1 MKNPDTMCLLRTH
14 QKGIFMNA
22 IWIITTFVLIDTA
35 MTNLDHQ
42 TDVRAK
48 VPDSEVVTVAL
59 VAAKYFANNHRIALD
74 VMQKLHYLSGSI
86 SHSRLNRR
94 LHALRDWMSYLP
106 ELLSDMIST
115 STIYII
121 DSMPIPVCRR
131 ARAKRCTKV
140 RGAQYDGRCYAKDE
154 RYFGWKLHLICD
166 SAGITARFVL
176 RPARPHDTTAVD
188 DLACT
193 LPFGAI
199 LLGDRGYVSEP
210 LRHQL
215 DARYG
220 VTMIAIQ
227 RANMNPNT
235 PAEQQLLR
243 MHRKRIE
250 TCNSQLEKMGV
261 ARLHTRIV
269 AGVSLKIAA
278 SLCALSVSNY
288 R

>member
-1 MKNPDTMCLLRTH
+1 MKNPDTMCVLTTH

-35 MTNLDHQ
+35 MTNLDQQ

-74 VMQKLHYLSGSI
+74 VMQKLQYLSGSI
-86 SHSRLNRR
+86 SHSRFNRR
-94 LHALRDWMSYLP
+94 LHALHDWMAYFP
-106 ELLSDMIST
+106 ELLSDMLST

-121 DSMPIPVCRR
+121 DSMPIPVCRL

-140 RGAQYDGRCYAKDE
+140 RGAQYHGKCYAKDE

-166 SAGITARFVL
+166 SAGIPARFVL
-176 RPARPHDTTAVD
+176 RPARPHDITAVD

-199 LLGDRGYVSEP
+199 LLGDCGYVSEP
-210 LRHQL
+210 LCHQL

-220 VTMIAIQ
+220 VTMSAIQ

-235 PAEQQLLR
+235 PAEQRLLR

-269 AGVSLKIAA
+269 AGTTLKIAA
-278 SLCALSVSNY
+278 SLCALSVSNH

>member
-1 MKNPDTMCLLRTH
+1 MDAT
-14 QKGIFMNA
+14 
-22 IWIITTFVLIDTA
+22 WIITTFVLIDTA

-42 TDVRAK
+42 TDVRAG
-48 VPDSEVVTVAL
+48 VPDSEVITVAL
-59 VAAKYFANNHRIALD
+59 VAAKYFANNHRIALN
-74 VMQKLHYLSGSI
+74 VMHQLQYLSGSI

-94 LHALRDWMSYLP
+94 LHALREWMAHMP
-106 ELLSDMIST
+106 ELLADMLST

-140 RGAQYDGRCYAKDE
+140 AGVQYDGKCYAKNE

-166 SAGITARFVL
+166 SAGIPIRFVV
-176 RPARPHDTTAVD
+176 RPARLHDTTAVD

-193 LPFGAI
+193 LPFGTV

-220 VTMIAIQ
+220 VTMIAIH
-227 RANMNPNT
+227 RANMQPNT
-235 PAEQQLLR
+235 PAEQRLLR

-261 ARLHTRIV
+261 ARLHARLT
-269 AGVSLKIAA
+269 AGASLKIAA
-278 SLCALSVSNY
+278 SLCALSVSNHS
-288 R
+288 

>member
-1 MKNPDTMCLLRTH
+1 MDAT
-14 QKGIFMNA
+14 
-22 IWIITTFVLIDTA
+22 WIITTFVLIDTA
-35 MTNLDHQ
+35 MTHLDHH
-42 TDVRAK
+42 TDVRAG

-74 VMQKLHYLSGSI
+74 VMRQLQYLSGTI

-94 LHALRDWMSYLP
+94 LHALRDWMDNLP
-106 ELLSDMIST
+106 ELLSDMCST

-131 ARAKRCTKV
+131 ARATRCTKV
-140 RGAQYDGRCYAKDE
+140 RGAQYNGTCHAKNE

-166 SAGITARFVL
+166 CTGIPTRFVL
-176 RPARPHDTTAVD
+176 RPARQHDTTAVD
-188 DLACT
+188 DLACA
-193 LPFGAI
+193 LPFGSV

-210 LRHQL
+210 LCHQL

-220 VTMIAIQ
+220 ITLIAMH
-227 RANMNPNT
+227 RANMTPNT
-235 PAEQQLLR
+235 PAEQRLLR

-261 ARLHTRIV
+261 ARLHARRST
-269 AGVSLKIAA
+269 GVSLKIAA
-278 SLCALSVSNY
+278 SLCALSVSNH

>member
-1 MKNPDTMCLLRTH
+1 
-14 QKGIFMNA
+14 
-22 IWIITTFVLIDTA
+22 
-35 MTNLDHQ
+35 
-42 TDVRAK
+42 
-48 VPDSEVVTVAL
+48 
-59 VAAKYFANNHRIALD
+59 
-74 VMQKLHYLSGSI
+74 MQKLQYLSGSI

-94 LHALRDWMSYLP
+94 LHALRDWMAYFP

-115 STIYII
+115 STVYII

-166 SAGITARFVL
+166 SAGIPARFVL

-278 SLCALSVSNY
+278 SLCALSVSNHC
-288 R
+288 

>member
-1 MKNPDTMCLLRTH
+1 MDVT
-14 QKGIFMNA
+14 
-22 IWIITTFVLIDTA
+22 WIITTFVLIDTA
-35 MTNLDHQ
+35 MTNLDHH
-42 TDVRAK
+42 TDVRAG
-48 VPDSEVVTVAL
+48 VPDSEIVTVAL

-74 VMQKLHYLSGSI
+74 VMHQLHYLSGTI

-94 LHALRDWMSYLP
+94 LHTLRDWMDNLP
-106 ELLSDMIST
+106 ELLSDMLST
-115 STIYII
+115 SHIYII

-140 RGAQYDGRCYAKDE
+140 HGAQYDGECHAKNE

-166 SAGITARFVL
+166 SAGIPARFVL

-188 DLACT
+188 DLACR

-210 LRHQL
+210 LCHQL

-220 VTMIAIQ
+220 VTMIAIH
-227 RANMNPNT
+227 RTNMRPNT
-235 PAEQQLLR
+235 PAEQRLLR
-243 MHRKRIE
+243 THRKRIE

-261 ARLHTRIV
+261 ARIHARLTT
-269 AGVSLKIAA
+269 GVSLKIAA

-288 R
+288 C

>member
-1 MKNPDTMCLLRTH
+1 
-14 QKGIFMNA
+14 MNA
-22 IWIITTFVLIDTA
+22 TWIITTFVLIDTA

-74 VMQKLHYLSGSI
+74 VMQKLQYLSGSI

-94 LHALRDWMSYLP
+94 LHALRDWMAYFP
-106 ELLSDMIST
+106 ELLSDMLST

-140 RGAQYDGRCYAKDE
+140 RGAQYHGKCYAKDE

-166 SAGITARFVL
+166 SAGIPARFVL

-199 LLGDRGYVSEP
+199 LLGDSGYVSEP
-210 LRHQL
+210 LCHQL

-220 VTMIAIQ
+220 VTMISIQ

-261 ARLHTRIV
+261 ARLHTRII
-269 AGVSLKIAA
+269 AGTALKIAA
-278 SLCALSVSNY
+278 SLCALSVSNH

>member
-1 MKNPDTMCLLRTH
+1 MDAT
-14 QKGIFMNA
+14 
-22 IWIITTFVLIDTA
+22 WIITTFVLIDTA

-42 TDVRAK
+42 TDVRAG

-59 VAAKYFANNHRIALD
+59 VAAKYFANNHRIALN
-74 VMQKLHYLSGSI
+74 VMHQLQYLSGSI

-94 LHALRDWMSYLP
+94 LHALRDWMAYMP
-106 ELLSDMIST
+106 ELLADMLST

-140 RGAQYDGRCYAKDE
+140 AGAQYDGTCYAKNE
-154 RYFGWKLHLICD
+154 RYFGWKLHLVCD
-166 SAGITARFVL
+166 VSGIPTRFLV
-176 RPARPHDTTAVD
+176 RPARAHDTTAVD

-193 LPFGAI
+193 LPFGAL

-220 VTMIAIQ
+220 VTMIAIH
-227 RANMNPNT
+227 RANMQPNT
-235 PAEQQLLR
+235 PAEQRLLR

-250 TCNSQLEKMGV
+250 TCNRQLEKMGV
-261 ARLHTRIV
+261 ARIHARLT